1 MNKWL
6 NELEERL
13 GYKFQNIELIT
24 EALTHKSSKHGK
36 NNERLE
42 FLGDA
47 VLDLIVGE
55 YLFTKFPDVDEGDLS
70 KLRASLVNE
79 KGFEKLAKS
88 INLGSYI
95 FLSQAEENNKGREKA
110 SILSNAFEALIGEIY
125 LESGLKVAE
134 KISLNLLHEAYP
146 KIDLA
151 SVFRDH
157 KTTLQELTQATIGE
171 TPQYI
176 LVGSTGPDHLKEF
189 EIMVRIA
196 DKEIASAK
204 GKSKKEAQQEA
215 AKLAIEVLKKEKNV

>member
-1 MNKWL
+1 MKNGWL

-55 YLFTKFPDVDEGDLS
+55 YLFKKFPDVDEGDLS

-125 LESGLKVAE
+125 LESGLKMAE
-134 KISLNLLHEAYP
+134 KISLDLLHKAYP

-157 KTTLQELTQATIGE
+157 KTTLQELTQATVGE

-176 LVGSTGPDHLKEF
+176 LVGATGPDHLKEF
-189 EIMVRIA
+189 EIMVKIA

-215 AKLAIEVLKKEKNV
+215 AKLAIEVLKKEK

>member
-1 MNKWL
+1 MKENWL
-6 NELEERL
+6 NGLEERL
-13 GYKFQNIELIT
+13 GYRFKNIELIT
-24 EALTHKSSKHGK
+24 EALTHKSSKQGK

-55 YLFTKFPDVDEGDLS
+55 YLFKKFPNVDEGDLS

-88 INLGSYI
+88 INLGSYV

-125 LESGLKVAE
+125 LESGLEMAE

-151 SVFRDH
+151 SVFRNH
-157 KTTLQELTQATIGE
+157 KTTLQELTQANVGE

-176 LVGSTGPDHLKEF
+176 LVGSSGPDHLKEF
-189 EIMVRIA
+189 EIMVRIS
-196 DKEIASAK
+196 DKDIASAK
-204 GKSKKEAQQEA
+204 GKSKKDAQQKA
-215 AKLAIEVLKKEKNV
+215 AELAIKVLKEKQI

>member
-1 MNKWL
+1 MKNGWL

-55 YLFTKFPDVDEGDLS
+55 YLFKKFPDVDEGDLS

-125 LESGLKVAE
+125 LESGLKMAE
-134 KISLNLLHEAYP
+134 KISLNLLHKAYP

-157 KTTLQELTQATIGE
+157 KTTLQELTQATVGE

-176 LVGSTGPDHLKEF
+176 LVGATGPDHLKEF
-189 EIMVRIA
+189 EIMVKIA

-215 AKLAIEVLKKEKNV
+215 AKLAIEVLKKEK